1 MKTFVVLL
9 LLAQAMGSRAIGVA
23 STVLRRPDCDSPESE
38 EAAKVAVDYINS
50 HHHHGYKYTLNN
62 IEEIK
67 VIPRVPQGETFIM
80 ELELLETKCH
90 IVNPL
95 PVENCT
101 VRSLAETKVE
111 GDCDVAL
118 TKVQGTFTV
127 TGFRCKSSPDS
138 AEDVAKRCP
147 DCPQLLP
154 LNDTRALDL
163 VSVSLSKFNT
173 DSSEPVYFKLMEVG
187 RLSTQTLPS
196 GPSYFA
202 EYAIVETNCTSDIPD
217 NHYDDC
223 VPLSKSLARHGF
235 CIAMAVT
242 AGLSED
248 ITVDCDVYNA
258 EGPPILVSPDPSAS
272 PALPHIVHHYHH
284 GNTTGVSQTS
294 LVHGLK
300 HYALGASQDLAGS
313 LFLSSESEQVMTKS
327 TVKREI
333 PDKDD
338 PAGGVL
344 PITMTA
350 ELPVVDGKEVH
361 IKPLGPPSGPGP
373 IDQLPA
379 QPLPPVAGPPPPA
392 GPILP
397 ICPGR
402 IRHF

>member
-1 MKTFVVLL
+1 
-9 LLAQAMGSRAIGVA
+9 MGSRAIGIA

-118 TKVQGTFTV
+118 AKVQGTFTV
-127 TGFRCKSSPDS
+127 TDS

-187 RLSTQTLPS
+187 RLSTQTLPN

-217 NHYDDC
+217 NHHDDC
-223 VPLSKSLARHGF
+223 IPLSKSLAVSKVNVV
-235 CIAMAVT
+235 IAKHLKWSLFTT
-242 AGLSED
+242 ALISPMLLFIEKAQDTQTRGT
-248 ITVDCDVYNA
+248 ITVTRNCNR
-258 EGPPILVSPDPSAS
+258 
-272 PALPHIVHHYHH
+272 
-284 GNTTGVSQTS
+284 GVR
-294 LVHGLK
+294 GLI
-300 HYALGASQDLAGS
+300 
-313 LFLSSESEQVMTKS
+313 SSEK
-327 TVKREI
+327 
-333 PDKDD
+333 
-338 PAGGVL
+338 
-344 PITMTA
+344 
-350 ELPVVDGKEVH
+350 
-361 IKPLGPPSGPGP
+361 
-373 IDQLPA
+373 
-379 QPLPPVAGPPPPA
+379 
-392 GPILP
+392 
-397 ICPGR
+397 
-402 IRHF
+402 